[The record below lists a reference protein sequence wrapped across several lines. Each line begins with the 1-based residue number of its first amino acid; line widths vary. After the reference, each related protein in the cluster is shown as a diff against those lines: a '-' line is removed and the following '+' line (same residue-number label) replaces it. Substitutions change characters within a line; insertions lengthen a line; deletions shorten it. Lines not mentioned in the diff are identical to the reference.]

1 MGLARLLLCSPRC
14 GRGDRRL
21 GLQKTLQRCCDVKI
35 LGSFATMVPVVAAF
49 FSLNLSGQ
57 PSAEGVRILTE
68 SVQAHGGAEL
78 LTALGDT
85 RATGRRWAASGEGD
99 IESTLDIRARGIDQ
113 VWIQSSS
120 AQGVRLYVTDGRG
133 GWVVEDGQRKA
144 VSAADASNRPLE
156 LNPVSGFLAAFLRGR
171 LVPRGAEWVRATVG
185 TRTGGFYLVDVQVRR
200 RDPSGADP
208 LDRQRDYQLVVDAES
223 YLLAGLRIPIH
234 SRDGR
239 LEADLEDLVYDDY
252 RSVEGIVLP
261 FRIERIVYGARQSV
275 VELESFQLS
284 NHGNIFVEP

>member
-1 MGLARLLLCSPRC
+1 M
-14 GRGDRRL
+14 
-21 GLQKTLQRCCDVKI
+21 KI

-144 VSAADASNRPLE
+144 VSAADASNRPLG